1 MSFNFSLCPA
11 ILLLCA
17 ACSRPPT
24 ATVAPKIAAPT
35 GAIALAADVSPATA
49 ALRRDREAMDEGLR
63 LALADFRDRFKC
75 NAISGCPSQDVL
87 VGFGWTARPYLEQ
100 VFGAA
105 SAQASYRGRAIRT
118 LAELR
123 DPQAL
128 PLLVKTL
135 GDRDPETRAYAIYG
149 VGLLD
154 AREHLVKIQNAAL
167 EDDTTYTAPCRLSAW
182 WLLAKWNQPAASAR
196 FIELLR
202 TVSQQQMGGPALTW
216 GIELCGRSD
225 APDCS
230 HLMPA
235 IAQHPA
241 FTVRRAVVH
250 AMASRPV
257 AAYSAALVQLS
268 GDPIGTI
275 ARRAEEGLQ
284 TISGRSD
291 LHGHSVWASWCL
303 QNHCDQALPTDATP
317 Q

>member
-1 MSFNFSLCPA
+1 MSHRLDLLPA
-11 ILLLCA
+11 ILVLCA
-17 ACSRPPT
+17 ACSRPPAAAT
-24 ATVAPKIAAPT
+24 APPVEATR
-35 GAIALAADVSPATA
+35 GAVMLAADVSPATA
-49 ALRRDREAMDEGLR
+49 ALGRDREAMDEGLR
-63 LALADFRDRFKC
+63 VALADFRDRFKC
-75 NAISGCPSQDVL
+75 NAISGCPAQDVL

-100 VFGAA
+100 VFVAA

-149 VGLLD
+149 IGLLD

-167 EDDTTYTAPCRLSAW
+167 EDETTYTAPSRLSAW
-182 WLLAKWNQPAASAR
+182 WLLAKWAQPNASAR
-196 FIELLR
+196 FIELLQN
-202 TVSQQQMGGPALTW
+202 VSQQQMGGPALTW
-216 GIELCGRSD
+216 GVELCGRAD

-230 HLMPA
+230 GLMPA

-241 FTVRRAVVH
+241 FTVRRVVVN

-257 AAYSAALVQLS
+257 AAYAAALVKLS

-284 TISGRSD
+284 AISGRSD
-291 LHGHSVWASWCL
+291 LHGHGVWTSWCL
-303 QNHCDQALPTDATP
+303 QNHCDLALPMDVTP
-317 Q
+317 H